1 MFEIFTYLAD
11 SPYRWATVVPDAMP
25 FLWAGAI
32 IGHSFVATP
41 AKFKAE
47 GLEKALAL
55 EVGRATFTL
64 FHRVEFLF
72 LVLITTTMIF
82 SQKNSYSWLIFSV
95 VLFSFLFQRFY
106 LRPKLFA
113 NISAYHKGERPANE
127 TPHKLFK
134 FLEVIKLICL
144 IGLGTMLIAY

>member
-1 MFEIFTYLAD
+1 MLEFFTFLAD

-47 GLEKALAL
+47 GLEKAMAL

-64 FHRVEFLF
+64 FHRVEFLL
-72 LVLITTTMIF
+72 LVLVATVMVFTQT
-82 SQKNSYSWLIFSV
+82 NSYSWFVFAIITIALLV
-95 VLFSFLFQRFY
+95 QRFY
-106 LRPKLFA
+106 LRPTLFA
-113 NISAYHKGERPANE
+113 RVDDYKQGQLPASR
-127 TPHKLFK
+127 TPHKLFSL
-134 FLEVIKLICL
+134 LEVTKLIAL
-144 IGLGTMLIAY
+144 ISLGTMLIVY